1 MAYCRRRAEGP
12 GERATCQGARLQHLT
27 TAPPGAHPTLP
38 APVAL
43 TISSIGLIISLLS
56 LPVVLLLDGPFGG
69 WVLAVG
75 LWLLNWVA
83 QMATNRLTGD
93 LQAVAAVGLTGISL
107 IARAWMVVIILFIV
121 ALQYSKPVAL
131 TAAGVFMVA
140 FTFDL
145 LGRTILQAATLKMQ
159 RSSQ

>member
-1 MAYCRRRAEGP
+1 M
-12 GERATCQGARLQHLT
+12 
-27 TAPPGAHPTLP
+27 
-38 APVAL
+38 
-43 TISSIGLIISLLS
+43 
-56 LPVVLLLDGPFGG
+56 
-69 WVLAVG
+69 LAVG

-83 QMATNRLTGD
+83 QMATNRFTGD